1 MTKPEILII
10 EDDSKLRSQIHTYL
24 SQKGFEPQVASDGWE
39 GTDLLASNGC
49 DGIILDVKLPGI
61 SGIDV
66 LRKISTTYKFH
77 PPVIIITGHGDKALA
92 IEALRFGAF
101 DFIEKPFHPQVLVDT
116 LLRALHDKAQDVR
129 SFRAQLTQ
137 VGSGQLTLRE
147 SQVAQLAA
155 AGLSNDQIATQ
166 LTVGSETVK
175 THLKNIFKKL
185 GVENRTT
192 LSARLK
198 G

>member
-1 MTKPEILII
+1 MTQSEILII
-10 EDDSKLRSQIHTYL
+10 EDDSKLRGQIQAYL
-24 SQKGFEPQVASDGWE
+24 SQKGYQVQGASDGWE
-39 GTDLLASNGC
+39 GIDLLASHGC
-49 DGIILDVKLPGI
+49 DAVILDVKLPGI
-61 SGIDV
+61 SGTDV
-66 LRKISTTYKFH
+66 LRKIATSYRFH

-101 DFIEKPFHPQVLVDT
+101 DFLEKPFHPQLLVDT
-116 LLRALHDKAQDVR
+116 VQRALHEKSQDIR
-129 SFRAQLTQ
+129 SFRTQLTQ

-147 SQVAQLAA
+147 SEVAQLAA
-155 AGLSNDQIATQ
+155 SGLSNDQIAEK
-166 LTVGSETVK
+166 LSVGAETVK